1 MDCFRTII
9 AKWVCSW
16 TLSKRCGRVMI
27 TTQWLGCQLE
37 NSVSAHSSVI
47 FDLRFW
53 PLTGGKF
60 FCSLQCV
67 FLLERVLAVYVE
79 PAQTLSLYNTRTHT
93 HPHTHTRTHAS
104 RQIQTNTVSNVSPQA
119 WVKEDSVQWLETRW
133 PVTCAEA
140 PPVPIVLFRFEP
152 KKWKMMQSKR
162 FHSAADPSFLPSFI
176 PSLQVVQTVCGTLEC
191 VFIYIY
197 IYNIRTADFTWCYA
211 SETYIYN
218 YIYIMYIHI
227 ISWW

>member
-93 HPHTHTRTHAS
+93 HTHTRTHAHMPPGRSKQTLSPMYPHRHES
-104 RQIQTNTVSNVSPQA
+104 R
-119 WVKEDSVQWLETRW
+119 R
-133 PVTCAEA
+133 
-140 PPVPIVLFRFEP
+140 IVYNG
-152 KKWKMMQSKR
+152 SKR
-162 FHSAADPSFLPSFI
+162 GGLSHALKPHLSLSSFFDLSQRSEKWCSQNAFTQLQTRPSFLPSFI

-191 VFIYIY
+191 VFIYI
-197 IYNIRTADFTWCYA
+197 
-211 SETYIYN
+211 
-218 YIYIMYIHI
+218 
-227 ISWW
+227 